1 MWWVR
6 AEFKMKW
13 YRHPWHIMSYSKRTT
28 RGVVFDSSCHSEN
41 KLKIQPETENSWD
54 SYDGISKIW
63 LVEVNAGPSLWT
75 SLGRWGNFWRSESW
89 NFYKHPEAA
98 ICEVGTVFE
107 ALKRNRSCAPATTTV
122 LFMSRFPHQQETL
135 AIGCGKIMNR
145 IPLIVAFGGIEGGTS
160 SSKVTWA

>member
-1 MWWVR
+1 MWRVR

-41 KLKIQPETENSWD
+41 TSED
-54 SYDGISKIW
+54 SARNGKFMGFIGSDLQDLTCGSQCW
-63 LVEVNAGPSLWT
+63 
-75 SLGRWGNFWRSESW
+75 SESLNISW
-89 NFYKHPEAA
+89 EVGQLLKTWKPA

-107 ALKRNRSCAPATTTV
+107 ALKRNRSCAPGTTTV